1 MIKKV
6 IANFGSIRNI
16 LFIILS
22 ASLIMSPFFNCWF
35 VFEKQSLSTEN
46 AILKNRIIVKD
57 AEINDTKAT
66 LIELMN
72 ENQRL
77 SIIISE
83 NDKQAPIIRLKDPSY
98 KELEKFLEE
107 DEISEQRYGIPRR
120 VCINFAKNLRE
131 SAHQAGLNFSF
142 IVLNVRDKEDGTE
155 WGHALNGC
163 YLDDGTFV
171 FIEPQTD
178 KTYRSLSEF
187 LEENDLE
194 LINYVIIW

>member
-83 NDKQAPIIRLKDPSY
+83 NDKQAPIIRLDPSC
-98 KELEKFLEE
+98 
-107 DEISEQRYGIPRR
+107 R
-120 VCINFAKNLRE
+120 VKQHM
-131 SAHQAGLNFSF
+131 SAF
-142 IVLNVRDKEDGTE
+142 VE
-155 WGHALNGC
+155 
-163 YLDDGTFV
+163 GTFV
-171 FIEPQTD
+171 RFI
-178 KTYRSLSEF
+178 LS
-187 LEENDLE
+187 
-194 LINYVIIW
+194 VCSSC